1 MQERHRIARLI
12 EPTVEDM
19 GFRLVRVH
27 MTGSVRQV
35 LQVMAEPLDGSGMTV
50 EHCADL
56 SRALSAVL
64 DVEDPISDAYTLEVS
79 SPGVDRPLTRRE
91 DFERYAGFDARVEMD
106 AAVEGRRRYKGRLHG
121 LDDDGRI
128 VIADEGETVRL
139 DFAEVR
145 RAKLLLT
152 DALLAAHAQ
161 GQLGGGK
168 AAANGKE
175 G

>member
-19 GFRLVRVH
+19 GFRLVRVQ

-35 LQVMAEPLDGSGMTV
+35 LQVMAEPLDGSAMTV

-64 DVEDPISDAYTLEVS
+64 DVEDPITSAYTLEVS
-79 SPGVDRPLTRRE
+79 SPGVDRPLTRPE

-121 LDDDGRI
+121 LDEDGRI
-128 VIADEGETVRL
+128 VLVDGEEQVRL
-139 DFAEVR
+139 TFSEVR

-161 GQLGGGK
+161 GGAGGEL
-168 AAANGKE
+168 ANKGKE